1 MERVEL
7 YDTTLRD
14 GTQQEG
20 ISLSVEDKLAIA
32 RRLDMLGVDY
42 IEGGYAGANPK
53 DDEFFSRIGE
63 LDLEHAV
70 VAAFG
75 STRRAGLDASED
87 PALNALADC
96 PVEVVTI
103 VGKASAS
110 QVRTVLEC
118 SLEENLAMVA
128 DSIRYL
134 VGRGRRVFFDAEHF
148 FDGHKEEP
156 DYALQVLRA
165 AADAGAERL
174 VLCDTNGGTL
184 PREVAEATNTAAN
197 ACDVPLR
204 HSHP

>member
-1 MERVEL
+1 M
-7 YDTTLRD
+7 
-14 GTQQEG
+14 
-20 ISLSVEDKLAIA
+20 
-32 RRLDMLGVDY
+32 DY

-134 VGRGRRVFFDAEHF
+134 VGSGRRVFFDAEHF

-156 DYALQVLRA
+156 DYSLQVLRA

-184 PREVAEATNTAAN
+184 PREVADDYERSGKSLRRSTWAFTLTTTPTRPWPPPS
-197 ACDVPLR
+197 PLSR
-204 HSHP
+204 PEPYRSRGR

>member
-32 RRLDMLGVDY
+32 QRLDILGMDY

-75 STRRAGLDASED
+75 STRRGRSRRFRRPCAQCPRGLPSRSRHDCRQGVSVTGTDGAGV
-87 PALNALADC
+87 LAGRKPGHGC
-96 PVEVVTI
+96 RLH
-103 VGKASAS
+103 
-110 QVRTVLEC
+110 QVPCRDRQTR
-118 SLEENLAMVA
+118 
-128 DSIRYL
+128 I
-134 VGRGRRVFFDAEHF
+134 F
-148 FDGHKEEP
+148 
-156 DYALQVLRA
+156 
-165 AADAGAERL
+165 
-174 VLCDTNGGTL
+174 
-184 PREVAEATNTAAN
+184 
-197 ACDVPLR
+197 
-204 HSHP
+204 